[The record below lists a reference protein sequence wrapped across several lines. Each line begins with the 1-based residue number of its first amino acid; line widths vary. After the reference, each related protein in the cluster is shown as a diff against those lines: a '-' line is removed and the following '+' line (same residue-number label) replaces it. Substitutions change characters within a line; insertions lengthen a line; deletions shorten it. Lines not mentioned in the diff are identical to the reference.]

1 MTENIDYWL
10 AGSKD
15 DLDTAEKL
23 FAAKK
28 YHHCL
33 FFVHLSLE
41 KILKAIF
48 VYKKQGPPPPI
59 HDLARLAWKSGLE
72 PSQSL
77 NLELIE
83 ISTFNVA
90 ARYDDYK
97 FKFYKKATLEYA
109 TKWLKIGKKLSELFR
124 KEIENERGD

>member
-1 MTENIDYWL
+1 MTTVDYWL
-10 AGSKD
+10 TSSTD

-33 FFVHLSLE
+33 FFVHLAIE
-41 KILKAIF
+41 KLLKAIY
-48 VYKKQGPPPPI
+48 VSKKNDAAPPI
-59 HDLARLAWKSGLE
+59 HDLVRLAQKTEAVHLDDATIA
-72 PSQSL
+72 QL
-77 NLELIE
+77 TE

-97 FKFYKKATLEYA
+97 LQFHKKATA
-109 TKWLKIGKKLSELFR
+109 
-124 KEIENERGD
+124 

>member
-1 MTENIDYWL
+1 MMTTVQYWL
-10 AGSKD
+10 TSSKD

-23 FAAKK
+23 FAVKK

-41 KILKAIF
+41 KLLKAIF
-48 VYKKQGPPPPI
+48 VSKKNLPASPI
-59 HDLARLAWKSGLE
+59 HDLVRLSEKAE
-72 PSQSL
+72 L
-77 NLELIE
+77 NLEGSTLIRLAE

-97 FKFYKKATLEYA
+97 LKFYKKATETYAKEWLE
-109 TKWLKIGKKLSELFR
+109 IGKSLYNRFLKL
-124 KEIENERGD
+124 I